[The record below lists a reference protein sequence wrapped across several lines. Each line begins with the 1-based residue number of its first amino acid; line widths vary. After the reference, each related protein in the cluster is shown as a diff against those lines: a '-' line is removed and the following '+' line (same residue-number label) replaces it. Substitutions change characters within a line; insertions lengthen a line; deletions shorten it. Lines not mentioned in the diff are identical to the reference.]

1 MRSKEAVER
10 RAKKRGISVQEM
22 WKLENANVK
31 KGVER
36 ENKQRKLEAKASGP
50 TENEVK
56 KPGKDIKD
64 GLVNIVVK
72 NVAKDVKHNHESDG
86 SGDDSSVSSSSSS
99 SVASSCSSSS
109 DDIKESDGCCGIP
122 NFL

>member
-36 ENKQRKLEAKASGP
+36 ENKQRKLEATASGP
-50 TENEVK
+50 TTEKVK
-56 KPGKDIKD
+56 SHPVGKEKDEIDNKDEKDIKKKD

-86 SGDDSSVSSSSSS
+86 SVDDGSVSSSSSS
-99 SVASSCSSSS
+99 FFMS
-109 DDIKESDGCCGIP
+109 DNLP
-122 NFL
+122 Q